1 MAPTSISVK
10 SFKQCDMY
18 LYTVYEN
25 EYFCT
30 KIIEISDKGY
40 GGRSGKVG
48 KMYNRDKIDIIV

>member
-1 MAPTSISVK
+1 
-10 SFKQCDMY
+10 MY

-25 EYFCT
+25 GYFCT

-40 GGRSGKVG
+40 GGKSGKVG